1 MVFDTKTWLKATAI
15 KYSKGQ
21 PYLLQYILN
30 DEELDTLAKLIDAL
44 SDYRVSEA
52 LEHYKTQ
59 QGNNLSE

>member
-1 MVFDTKTWLKATAI
+1 VVFDTKTWLKSTAL
-15 KYSKGQ
+15 KYVKGQ
-21 PYLLQYILN
+21 PYLLQYLL
-30 DEELDTLAKLIDAL
+30 DDSELDQLAKLIDAL